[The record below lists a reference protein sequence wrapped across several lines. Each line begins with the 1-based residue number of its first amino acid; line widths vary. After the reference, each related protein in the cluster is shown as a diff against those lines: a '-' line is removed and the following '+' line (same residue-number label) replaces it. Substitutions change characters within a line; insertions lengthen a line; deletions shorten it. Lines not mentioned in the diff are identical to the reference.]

1 MYYLEVKHIRD
12 YKGEIM
18 SRETLKNLIELVPN
32 DDIDVLYRVIVK
44 FIPEDTPT
52 LEEIKAIED
61 ANKSIAEHGTVPHDA
76 IDWD

>member
-1 MYYLEVKHIRD
+1 
-12 YKGEIM
+12 M
-18 SRETLKNLIELVPN
+18 SRETLKSLIELVPN

-52 LEEIKAIED
+52 LEEVKAIEE

-76 IDWD
+76 INWD